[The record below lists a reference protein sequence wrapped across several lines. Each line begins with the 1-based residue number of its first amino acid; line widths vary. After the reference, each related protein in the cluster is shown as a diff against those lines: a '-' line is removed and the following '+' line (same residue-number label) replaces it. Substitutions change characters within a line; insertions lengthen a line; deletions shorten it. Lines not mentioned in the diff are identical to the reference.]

1 MSFVAFIII
10 AKMAGAEMHAYRIL
24 TTLALTTL
32 ALVALAGCSAQ
43 PTGPRDPGPVQL
55 AQGETC
61 ATIRAELDG
70 LDRKGAPGF
79 YQLRDSGKKL
89 SADQEA
95 IVSSYDTLLNRYLG
109 ARCHA

>member
-1 MSFVAFIII
+1 
-10 AKMAGAEMHAYRIL
+10 MHAYPIITIFAL
-24 TTLALTTL
+24 LAFT
-32 ALVALAGCSAQ
+32 GCSAE
-43 PTGPRDPGPVQL
+43 PTGPRDPGPVKL

-61 ATIRAELDG
+61 DTIRAELDS

-89 SADQEA
+89 TADQDA
-95 IVSSYDTLLNRYLG
+95 VVSSYDRLLNRYLG